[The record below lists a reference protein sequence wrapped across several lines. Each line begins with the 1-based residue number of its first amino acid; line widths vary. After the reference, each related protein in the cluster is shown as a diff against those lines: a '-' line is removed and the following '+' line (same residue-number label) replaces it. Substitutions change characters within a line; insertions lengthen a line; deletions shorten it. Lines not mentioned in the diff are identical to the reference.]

1 MLMVVKR
8 NIKYLTQCIKY
19 NLLVAKEYRTSF
31 IIQTIFM
38 FINNGFFLIFWIILF
53 RANDNSMNGITMNDI
68 LYLWSLP
75 TISYGISFFVFGGT
89 DNISKNII
97 TGQFDMYMIYPKH
110 PLVSI
115 ITSRSDF
122 SAFGDL
128 TYGLV
133 LGLFATN
140 FDIGKYLLLILFST
154 LGTLFFV
161 FSNVIIQMLSVWFGD
176 VSDVADKYK
185 HNLLV
190 TFSIYPE
197 TIFNKYIKI
206 LLYTVIPTAY
216 IAYVPIKLI
225 QYFTIKNLLLFTG
238 ASIVYIVI
246 AISVYNFSI
255 KRYESGN
262 SMMLRD

>member
-1 MLMVVKR
+1 MLMAVKR

-19 NLLVAKEYRTSF
+19 NLLSAKEYRTSF

-38 FINNGFFLIFWIILF
+38 FINNGFFLIFWFVLF
-53 RANDNSMNGITMNDI
+53 NANDNSMNGINMNDI

-75 TISYGISFFVFGGT
+75 TLSYGIAYFVFGGT

-97 TGQFDMYMIYPKH
+97 TGQFDMYMIYPKN

-122 SAFGDL
+122 SASGDL
-128 TYGLV
+128 LYGLV

-140 FDIGKYLLLILFST
+140 FNIGKYLLLIVFAVLGSLFY
-154 LGTLFFV
+154 V
-161 FSNVIIQMLSVWFGD
+161 FSNVIIQMLSIWFGD
-176 VSDVADKYK
+176 VSEIAEKYK
-185 HNLLV
+185 FNLIV
-190 TFSIYPE
+190 NFSIYPE

-216 IAYVPIKLI
+216 IAYVPIKLVNGFSI
-225 QYFTIKNLLLFTG
+225 QNLLLFFG
-238 ASIVYIVI
+238 ALVIYIII
-246 AISVYNFSI
+246 AITIYNVSI
-255 KRYESGN
+255 KSYESGN
-262 SMMLRD
+262 SMMLRE